1 MNAWRMALRAGFR
14 GSDLREECELEGV
27 AVVTFESI
35 KNIDLSRYTP
45 DKKPKAWD
53 LKGSAPAS
61 MTNFAWRIR
70 GGDLIFVRDSM
81 RHNHM
86 VAAGVVQ
93 GPLGDIAY
101 RFDRDSRIKRGRT
114 VWRHKIDVAWD
125 RKFLEFQYHD
135 RSPNSSVL
143 RLNDWEFEQFGAY
156 ISRSQKQPL
165 EDAARKRP
173 DQEKQIEDVY
183 PRISPELK
191 LTIKPLHRELANSF
205 AKWLKLVH
213 RVSAVWERK
222 QIDMVFDLGESR
234 VLAELK
240 IAYGGNTRNAIREA
254 TGQLLEYN
262 HYPGRTC
269 FDQWMLILDQSPSP
283 KDLQYIQELRANYA
297 VPLTLGWKSNRT
309 FLFHPKSIL

>member
-14 GSDLREECELEGV
+14 GSDLRQDCEREGV

-45 DKKPKAWD
+45 DKKPRTWH

-61 MTNFAWRIR
+61 MINFAWRIC

-81 RHNHM
+81 RNNHM
-86 VAAGVVQ
+86 VAAGVVK
-93 GPLGDIAY
+93 GALGDVAY
-101 RFDRDSRIKRGRT
+101 RFDRDSQIKRGRT
-114 VWRHKIDVAWD
+114 VWRHKIDVSWD
-125 RKFLEFQYHD
+125 RNFVEFQYHD

-143 RLNDWEFEQFGAY
+143 RLNDWEFEQFGRY
-156 ISRSQKQPL
+156 TSRVAKRSV
-165 EDAARKRP
+165 EEAARGRP
-173 DQEKQIEDVY
+173 EQERQIEDVY

-191 LTIKPLHRELANSF
+191 LIIKPLHRELANTF
-205 AKWLKLVH
+205 AKWLRLVH
-213 RVSAVWERK
+213 GITAVWERK
-222 QIDMVFDLGESR
+222 QIDMMFDLGASC

-254 TGQLLEYN
+254 IGQILEYN

-269 FDQWMLILDQSPSP
+269 FDEWLLILDQSPSS
-283 KDLQYIQELRANYA
+283 KDLQFIQELRARCA
-297 VPLTLGWKSNRT
+297 VPLTLGWKSGET
-309 FLFHPKSIL
+309 FLFHPKFIL